1 MKAKII
7 GVIIGI
13 VFFIGAIAIAVQNQG
28 AKDICNIS

>member
-7 GVIIGI
+7 GVLIGI
-13 VFFIGAIAIAVQNQG
+13 VFFVGAIAIAVQNQG